1 MNKLRR
7 YILSNLSSV
16 FLSMF
21 LPLFMIASMIF
32 SIKLATYTAVIK
44 LSLLDMLKLYMFVLP
59 DILFY
64 TLPIS
69 FFVAAVLS
77 IFKLSNDNEI
87 VVLFALGIKPSFL
100 VKTLFTPAL
109 LLSILL
115 FIDYFMLYPH
125 TNNLSDNFIDQKKSE
140 AKFNLSAS
148 EFGNNFGPW
157 LLYIGKENKEKKS
170 YEDVFLFNK
179 ENDDEILISAKH
191 ADLINDGGILQLELT
206 NGEGYSYSEKK
217 FTQINFDKMTI
228 FNTLKS
234 YQRAYK
240 TPLEYWIP
248 KNIDEMTFTE
258 KWLEK
263 HNSKTR
269 KRLIIT
275 DTLLSLFPLLSIF
288 LVVAIGVVHARHQKS
303 KIYLYIFLSI
313 ILYYGITMSLYH
325 VIGYH
330 MIYLFAL
337 LWFAVTY
344 LFYNKTIA
352 KRF

>member
-21 LPLFMIASMIF
+21 LPLFVIASMIF
-32 SIKLATYTAVIK
+32 SIKLATYTVIIK

-100 VKTLFTPAL
+100 IKTLFTPAL

-157 LLYIGKENKEKKS
+157 LLYIGKEDKEKKR

-179 ENDDEILISAKH
+179 ENDEEVLISAKQ
-191 ADLINDGGILQLELT
+191 ADVINTGGVLRLELT
-206 NGEGYSYSEKK
+206 SGEEYSYSKEK
-217 FTQINFDKMTI
+217 FTQINFDQMTI
-228 FNTLKS
+228 FDTLKAS
-234 YQRAYK
+234 LKEYEM
-240 TPLEYWIP
+240 PLEFWSSSDSRN
-248 KNIDEMTFTE
+248 KKD
-258 KWLEK
+258 
-263 HNSKTR
+263 
-269 KRLIIT
+269 RLLT
-275 DTLLSLFPLLSIF
+275 TNTLLSLFPVLCIF
-288 LVVAIGVVHARHQKS
+288 LVVSIGVVHARHQKS

-313 ILYYGITMSLYH
+313 ILYYGISMSLYRA
-325 VIGYH
+325 IGFH
-330 MIYLFAL
+330 SIYIITLT
-337 LWFAVTY
+337 WFLATY
-344 LFYNKTIA
+344 FIYKKTIA

>member
-21 LPLFMIASMIF
+21 LPLFVIASMIF
-32 SIKLATYTAVIK
+32 SIKLATYTAIIK
-44 LSLLDMLKLYMFVLP
+44 LSLLDMIKLYMFVLP

-100 VKTLFTPAL
+100 AKTLFVPAF
-109 LLSILL
+109 LLSALL

-157 LLYIGKENKEKKS
+157 LLYIGKEDKEKKR

-179 ENDDEILISAKH
+179 ENDEEILISAKQ
-191 ADLINDGGILQLELT
+191 ADVINDEGVLQLELT
-206 NGEGYSYSEKK
+206 DGEGYSYSKEK
-217 FTQINFDKMTI
+217 FTQINFERMTI
-228 FNTLKS
+228 YDTLTSSFK
-234 YQRAYK
+234 AYEK
-240 TPLEYWIP
+240 PLKFWSSDDARN
-248 KNIDEMTFTE
+248 KKD
-258 KWLEK
+258 
-263 HNSKTR
+263 
-269 KRLIIT
+269 RLLIT
-275 DTLLSLFPLLSIF
+275 NTLLSLFPLLSIF

-313 ILYYGITMSLYH
+313 ILYYAASMSLYRILGFH
-325 VIGYH
+325 A
-330 MIYLFAL
+330 IYLITL
-337 LWFAVTY
+337 LWFFGTY
-344 LFYNKTIA
+344 FIYKQTIT